1 MKLDLGNHGYGQ
13 HRRESFQSFYRRS
26 VLSEGCGCAERIL
39 DSANR
44 TDAGGA
50 LFKLLLLPVSRLFAA
65 RKDAKGKGRG
75 KPV

>member
-1 MKLDLGNHGYGQ
+1 VKPDLGNHGYGQ

-44 TDAGGA
+44 TDAGEA
-50 LFKLLLLPVSRLFAA
+50 LLKLLFLPIGRLFAW
-65 RKDAKGKGRG
+65 RKGTLGKNHGG
-75 KPV
+75 AE